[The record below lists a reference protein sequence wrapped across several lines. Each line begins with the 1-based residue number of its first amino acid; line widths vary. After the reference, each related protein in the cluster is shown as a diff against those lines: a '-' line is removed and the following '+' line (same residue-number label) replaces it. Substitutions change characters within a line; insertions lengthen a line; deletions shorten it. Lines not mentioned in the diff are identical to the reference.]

1 MRDELV
7 QPRVAKKTAGAAAAP
22 LTADARAMVLRI
34 SIVVF
39 LTTAISSIVFQ
50 STTFALPKVFA
61 EKLAGLDLSA
71 TVIGQLAFVV
81 FATASI
87 GQLVVGHYLD
97 KLGPRTVFLVA
108 AGLQMLLFALMPAL
122 RDWAALAC
130 AMAFML
136 AAFGQIPINDFM
148 IGRMAQGDMRAR
160 IYGVRYVVSFTVL
173 AAALPLIAFVYERWG
188 FDTLFQILSVAA
200 LLILA
205 AVTQLPR
212 RLPAPAG

>member
-1 MRDELV
+1 MRRLSFIFLLCSALSTAQRDIPPGSLNKPDRLEWFRDQGFGLFIHWSV
-7 QPRVAKKTAGAAAAP
+7 DSQTGVVFSFTVAGADEAY
-22 LTADARAMVLRI
+22 TRRFFED
-34 SIVVF
+34 
-39 LTTAISSIVFQ
+39 
-50 STTFALPKVFA
+50 LPKTFN
-61 EKLAGLDLSA
+61 
-71 TVIGQLAFVV
+71 
-81 FATASI
+81 
-87 GQLVVGHYLD
+87 
-97 KLGPRTVFLVA
+97 PRKFE
-108 AGLQMLLFALMPAL
+108 P

-188 FDTLFQILSVAA
+188 FDTLFQVLSVAA
-200 LLILA
+200 MLILA